1 MRDPASKF
9 FHCSDRER
17 AIFEAGVKL
26 GTVYHQYIGAP
37 LNLTNVESLEK
48 AIEESISVQPFVES
62 AIVKIDKKMIN
73 KHKGLYKYITLTGN
87 MLDVSL
93 RVKYKNE
100 EINARLRYIPEMDYP
115 LMYVED

>member
-1 MRDPASKF
+1 M
-9 FHCSDRER
+9 DR
-17 AIFEAGVKL
+17 
-26 GTVYHQYIGAP
+26 
-37 LNLTNVESLEK
+37 S
-48 AIEESISVQPFVES
+48 
-62 AIVKIDKKMIN
+62 KIDKKMIN